1 MSASSMNQ
9 ALLQKLTFQKPTL
22 ETGKTIANAS
32 ISLLSAVL
40 EGFSDGV
47 LLLTTQA
54 ECLHANQRGRQ
65 LCRRLNIEKA
75 VPPEVWLL
83 CERLIEGRDLLPEQN
98 FVISDVITTA
108 EGSSILIRVQW
119 IFLEGRGEA
128 CLLVRLEDQT
138 QMARIS
144 ALLESNQYNLT
155 ARETEVWLLRKANFT
170 YEEIASQLFI
180 AINTV
185 KRHLKSIYA
194 KRKQVLE
201 ELEA

>member
-1 MSASSMNQ
+1 MIMTAPPMKQ
-9 ALLQKLTFQKPTL
+9 AFLQKQTL
-22 ETGKTIANAS
+22 EAGRAVANAS
-32 ISLLSAVL
+32 LSLLSTVL
-40 EGFSDGV
+40 EGFSDGI

-54 ECLHANQRGRQ
+54 ECLHTNQRGRQ
-65 LCRRLNIEKA
+65 LCRRLNPEKTL
-75 VPPEVWLL
+75 PPEVWFL
-83 CERLIEGRDLLPEQN
+83 CERLIEGRDLLPTQN

-155 ARETEVWLLRKANFT
+155 ARETEVWLLRKANYT
-170 YEEIASQLFI
+170 YEEIAAQLFI

-201 ELEA
+201 GLEA

>member
-1 MSASSMNQ
+1 MSAFPMNQ
-9 ALLQKLTFQKPTL
+9 ALLQKPPL
-22 ETGKTIANAS
+22 EASKAVAEAS
-32 ISLLSAVL
+32 ISLVSAVL
-40 EGFSDGV
+40 EGFYDGI

-54 ECLHANQRGRQ
+54 ECLHVNQRGRQ
-65 LCRRLNIEKA
+65 LCRRLNPEKA
-75 VPPEVWLL
+75 VPPEVWFL
-83 CERLIEGRDLLPEQN
+83 CERLIEGRNLLPEQN

-108 EGSSILIRVQW
+108 EGSSISLRVQW
-119 IFLEGRGEA
+119 IFLDGRGEA

-155 ARETEVWLLRKANFT
+155 ARETEVWLLRKANYS
-170 YEEIASQLFI
+170 YEEIAKQLFI

-201 ELEA
+201 GLEA